1 MKQQLFTAIR
11 LTLVCI
17 LVFSIGYPLLILGV
31 AQLTP
36 GRGQGQ
42 TLSDNGRTVGYALE
56 GQSFTRDQY
65 FWGRPSA
72 AGYQADA
79 SAASNKGPSN
89 PSYLQDVQ
97 NRIDTFLLH
106 NPGVKTS
113 QIPADLVTASASG
126 LDPDI
131 SVEAADVQVD
141 RIAKKRGLPVKQ
153 VADLVKRET
162 EQPLFGLLGTTRVNV
177 LKLNLALDAL
187 K

>member
-56 GQSFTRDQY
+56 GQSFTRDSY

-153 VADLVKRET
+153 VADLIKRET
-162 EQPLFGLLGTTRVNV
+162 ERPLFGLLGTTRVNV

>member
-1 MKQQLFTAIR
+1 MKQQLFTALR
-11 LTLVCI
+11 LTGVCI
-17 LVFSIGYPLLILGV
+17 LVFSIGYPLLILLV
-31 AQLTP
+31 AQLAP
-36 GRGQGQ
+36 GQGQGQ
-42 TLSDNGRTVGYALE
+42 TLSANGRVVGYALE
-56 GQSFTRDQY
+56 GQSFTSDRY

-79 SAASNKGPSN
+79 SAASNKGPAN
-89 PSYLQDVQ
+89 PSYLQEVQ
-97 NRIDTFLLH
+97 NRIDTFLIH

-131 SVEAADVQVD
+131 SVEAAEVQVD
-141 RIAKKRGLPVKQ
+141 RIAKKRGIPVNQ
-153 VADLVKRET
+153 VVDLVNKET
-162 EQPLFGLLGTTRVNV
+162 ERPLFGVLGTTRVNV